1 MIDHKPNKMN
11 SKSTSNTSQKVLR
24 TSNKY
29 ILAITLVMFL
39 FTTGAFAQN
48 IPSYLPSNGLVG
60 WWPFNGNANDESG
73 NNYDGTTM
81 NVVLSEDR
89 FGNLNEAYTFDG
101 ASSAITISNNSGLDL
116 IANFSIGCWFRS
128 FSNVEPGNVLMIV
141 NKHSAGQDNSG
152 YTFGLWN
159 PITVAGGILNCQGPP
174 HFDYETYPNEPQAV
188 IQDTNWHQ
196 GLVSYND
203 DLNLLTYFLD
213 GAPVDTINISLEID
227 NNNHFLMFGAG
238 SFGGTTPNTNFF
250 NGFLDDIGIWNRA
263 LSLEEIT
270 AIYTGE
276 PLIPTNIQQPHGVN
290 TNTIK
295 VFPNPAGSTLTIDYG
310 NFDLTNGYQLLIEN
324 SLGQVVFQTDI
335 AQQSDTLSLGTWGVN
350 GLYFVH
356 ILDSI
361 GNTIDIRKIV
371 LQ

>member
-1 MIDHKPNKMN
+1 MN
-11 SKSTSNTSQKVLR
+11 SKTTSNTSQKVLR

-29 ILAITLVMFL
+29 ILAITLLML
-39 FTTGAFAQN
+39 LLTKGAISQN

-73 NNYDGTTM
+73 NNYDGTTI
-81 NVVLSEDR
+81 NAVLSEDR

-101 ASSAITISNNSGLDL
+101 VGSAVTISNNSELDL
-116 IANFSIGCWFRS
+116 TANFSIGCWFRS
-128 FSNVEPGNVLMIV
+128 FSNVEPGNALMIV

-213 GAPVDTINISLEID
+213 GVLVDTINISLEID

-250 NGFLDDIGIWNRA
+250 NGSLDDIGIWNRA
-263 LSLEEIT
+263 LSIEEI
-270 AIYTGE
+270 AALFTGE
-276 PLIPTNIQQPHGVN
+276 PFIPTNINRPQSAN

-295 VFPNPAGSTLTIDYG
+295 VFPNPAGSVLTIDFG
-310 NFDLTNGYQLLIEN
+310 NFALMNGYQLHIEN
-324 SLGQVVFQTDI
+324 SLGQQVFQTNI
-335 AQQSDTLSLGTWGVN
+335 NQESETLTLNNWGGN

-356 ILDSI
+356 IIDPQ